1 MQMKKGGLNGGK
13 KFNEEYLHK
22 ERRLINEVMLLHICS
37 PADPD
42 IFHFLTV
49 IQILEKKERI
59 QGNHPQ
65 PNFG

>member
-1 MQMKKGGLNGGK
+1 M
-13 KFNEEYLHK
+13 EEKSLMRNIFIE
-22 ERRLINEVMLLHICS
+22 ERRLINEVMLLHIKGS
-37 PADPD
+37 ADPD

-49 IQILEKKERI
+49 IQIPEMNERI